1 MVEINVDI
9 SNNHFKFER
18 PNIHSLFFFFNE
30 GQKRIC
36 HHRSSVSNIKG
47 YT

>member
-18 PNIHSLFFFFNE
+18 PNIHSLFFLMKV
-30 GQKRIC
+30 KREFA
-36 HHRSSVSNIKG
+36 
-47 YT
+47 TTDPQ